1 LKVTANGTTT
11 SPVLRGKWI
20 LDRVEGRAPPPPPKN
35 VGAIEPDIRGAKT
48 IREQLD
54 KHRDVESCA
63 TCHSKIDPP
72 GFALENFD
80 VIGGWRDK
88 YRIVPDKG
96 QRAEYVKVKGSAQQ
110 RTVAVG
116 SMVDASYTLESGA
129 TFHDVD
135 EFRAL
140 LLRDKEQ
147 IARCL
152 ASKLLVY
159 ATGAGIQ
166 FSDRP
171 VVDDIVARVRAKTYG
186 LRAMIHEVVQS
197 RDFLNK

>member
-1 LKVTANGTTT
+1 M
-11 SPVLRGKWI
+11 
-20 LDRVEGRAPPPPPKN
+20 PPSVARPKS
-35 VGAIEPDIRGAKT
+35 VAAIEPDIRGAKT

-80 VIGGWRDK
+80 VIGGWRDR

-96 QRAEYVKVKGSAQQ
+96 QKAEYVAVKGDSSGF
-110 RTVAVG
+110 RKVALG
-116 SMVDASYTLESGA
+116 LHVDASYAMESGE

-135 EFRAL
+135 EFKGL
-140 LLRDKEQ
+140 LLKDKEQ

-152 ASKLLVY
+152 AGKLLVY
-159 ATGAGIQ
+159 STGAGIQ

-171 VVDDIVARVRAKTYG
+171 VIDDIVAHSRAKNYG
-186 LRAMIHEVVQS
+186 LRAMIHEVVLS
-197 RDFLNK
+197 RVFRDK